1 MENLNGIVL
10 KTAGKHTSEDIT
22 VKTGLTKYA
31 GAYEYTTTSKV
42 APSDLTGYTVTV
54 PSGWTATAGYGRFFV
69 DYENNGNS
77 YYELCI
83 GYVFDA
89 EIFGISSS
97 ANSIAFAETGYA
109 YTSTEEITITI
120 TGCDDA
126 TNADL
131 IQWFVD
137 NNATFSKKVVGVL
150 TDGNMI
156 TNKSGIVLKTANT
169 YFEEDITV
177 TLDESMFATGYTVT
191 LSAGSNTFDAQYSI
205 DGGVTWT
212 TIPLNET
219 TVIENVETIRFKNN
233 TNNSNLWTTVG
244 VIEGGTEVAC
254 IKGNYSTG
262 YGESDDITIT
272 ADEFWYVGAYY
283 NI

>member
-1 MENLNGIVL
+1 MNINI
-10 KTAGKHTSEDIT
+10 
-22 VKTGLTKYA
+22 
-31 GAYEYTTTSKV
+31 TSK
-42 APSDLTGYTVTV
+42 
-54 PSGWTATAGYGRFFV
+54 
-69 DYENNGNS
+69 E
-77 YYELCI
+77 
-83 GYVFDA
+83 
-89 EIFGISSS
+89 
-97 ANSIAFAETGYA
+97 
-109 YTSTEEITITI
+109 
-120 TGCDDA
+120 
-126 TNADL
+126 
-131 IQWFVD
+131 
-137 NNATFSKKVVGVL
+137 
-150 TDGNMI
+150 
-156 TNKSGIVLKTANT
+156 GIVLKTANT

-272 ADEFWYVGAYY
+272 ADEFWYVGAHY